1 MALFRK
7 VLVANCLVLGM
18 CLFASVASC
27 YAQQTGTLGVVK
39 PAVDCSA
46 LASLSLHDAVG
57 VDVTLQAATVST
69 AKGPFCHVT
78 GVIAPAIHLEVDLP
92 VEHWTQRL
100 LQAGCG
106 GLCGMINA
114 SIGNAGGC
122 ELAIN
127 GEFVVAATDMGH
139 QSQMGSPTE
148 GSFATDPQKRIDFAY
163 RANHL
168 TALTAKALIHAY
180 YGQPQKFAYFSGC
193 SDGGREAM
201 MEAERFPDDFDGISA
216 GAPAMYFQVQNSL
229 NHAWMQAVNTRQDG
243 TKILQRAK
251 LEALHTVVMDHCDT
265 LDGVKDGLLT
275 DPRACKV
282 DAKWVECSASA
293 TGTTSCL
300 THEEWTAAS
309 KLYMGPTDAKG
320 QHFLPGGWQPG
331 SELEWAGGMFGGG
344 PPRAPQQAGNVGP
357 GGPGGPPNPQ
367 GGFNAPDGQGRPGGP
382 GGQGGPGGGP
392 GGGMVVSMAPVVFV
406 NATPADTS
414 ISSYPFTVEQFRR
427 ATELHGLNDATNT
440 DLRPFA
446 SRGGKLIMYHGWSD
460 TSIAPLISVAYYT
473 AVQRD
478 LGAANVDHFLRLFMM
493 PGMGH
498 CGGGDGFPQFD
509 TLTPLLAWVE
519 QGKAPAMLVADRI
532 EGRSMAGPDGRGG
545 RTQTAPFARPN
556 QPALSSRPIYPFP
569 QIAHPV
575 GSAAANAADF
585 VAAPSDVSGPVTQSW
600 VGSDLLTMKAP
611 VFYSVVDGKL
621 HQQ

>member
-1 MALFRK
+1 MAVFRK
-7 VLVANCLVLGM
+7 LSVAHFILLVV
-18 CLFASVASC
+18 CLFVSAAACS
-27 YAQQTGTLGVVK
+27 AQQRGTLGVVK
-39 PAVDCSA
+39 PTTDCSA
-46 LASLSLHDAVG
+46 LANVSLRDAVG
-57 VDVTLQAATVST
+57 VDVTLQATTVST

-78 GVIAPAIHLEVDLP
+78 GTIAPAIHLEVDLP

-114 SIGNAGGC
+114 SIANAGGC
-122 ELAIN
+122 QPAVD

-168 TALTAKALIHAY
+168 TALTAKALIKAY
-180 YGQPQKFAYFSGC
+180 YNQPQKFAYFSGC

-229 NHAWMQAVNTRQDG
+229 NHAWTQAVNTRADG
-243 TKILQRAK
+243 SKVLQRAK
-251 LEALHTVVMDHCDT
+251 LEVLHSAVMDHCDT
-265 LDGVKDGLLT
+265 LDGIKDGLLT

-282 DAKWVECSASA
+282 EAKWVECPASA
-293 TGTTSCL
+293 TDTTSCL

-309 KLYMGPTDAKG
+309 KLYMGPTDAQGK
-320 QHFLPGGWQPG
+320 HFLPGGWQPG
-331 SELEWAGGMFGGG
+331 SELQWSGGMFGGG
-344 PPRAPQQAGNVGP
+344 PPRAIQQAGNVGP
-357 GGPGGPPNPQ
+357 NGPAGPSQQ
-367 GGFNAPDGQGRPGGP
+367 GGFPGSGGQGRPGGP
-382 GGQGGPGGGP
+382 GGPVGPGGGP
-392 GGGMVVSMAPVVFV
+392 GGGMVVSMAPVVFA
-406 NATPADTS
+406 NATSADTN
-414 ISSYPFTVEQFRR
+414 IANYPFTVEQFRR
-427 ATELHGLNDATNT
+427 ATELHGLNDATDT

-446 SRGGKLIMYHGWSD
+446 SHGGKLIMYHGWSD

-478 LGAANVDHFLRLFMM
+478 LGAANVDRFLRLFMM

-509 TLTPLLAWVE
+509 TLTPLMAWVE
-519 QGKAPAMLVADRI
+519 QGKAPAMLVADRV

-545 RTQTAPFARPN
+545 RTQTAPFAQPSK
-556 QPALSSRPIYPFP
+556 PALSSRPIYPFP

-575 GSAAANAADF
+575 GSATANAGDF

-611 VFYSVVDGKL
+611 VSYSVVDGKL
-621 HQQ
+621 RQP